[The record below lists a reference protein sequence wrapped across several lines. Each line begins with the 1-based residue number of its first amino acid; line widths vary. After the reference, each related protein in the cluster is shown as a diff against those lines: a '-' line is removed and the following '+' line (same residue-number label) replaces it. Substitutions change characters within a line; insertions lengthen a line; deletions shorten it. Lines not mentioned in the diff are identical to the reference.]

1 MNFFKKLL
9 SVSILVFAGIIFL
22 PQETFSQSF
31 AVKINGGSLGAG
43 GEIAVKLN
51 NSFNARAGGN
61 FLNVDYLYETGADDE
76 FDVDASLGLQNAAAL
91 IDWHP
96 FKGSFR
102 LSAGMIYNKNRIT
115 TDLLPKKNYQIGGDV
130 ITSDE
135 LGALQAE
142 LTFRPVSPMV
152 SMGFG
157 NVFRGS
163 RFGVNVEL
171 GMVYQGSP
179 AVAMQAE
186 GLLAPS
192 AEQADILEKNLE
204 WFEAY
209 PVFTLSLNY
218 RIN

>member
-9 SVSILVFAGIIFL
+9 SVFILIFAGVIFL
-22 PQETFSQSF
+22 PQDTFSQSF
-31 AVKINGGSLGAG
+31 AVKINGGSMGAG
-43 GEIAVKLN
+43 GEIMVKLN
-51 NSFNARAGGN
+51 DSFNARAGGN
-61 FLNVDYLYETGADDE
+61 LLNYGYLYETGADEE
-76 FDVDASLGLQNAAAL
+76 FDVDASMGLQNAAAL

-102 LSAGMIYNKNRIT
+102 LSAGVIYNKNRIT
-115 TDLLPKKNYQIGGDV
+115 TDLLPKKNYQVGGDV
-130 ITSDE
+130 ITPDE
-135 LGALQAE
+135 LGVLQAE
-142 LTFRPVSPMV
+142 MTFRPVSPMV

-157 NVFRGS
+157 NAFRGS
-163 RFGVNVEL
+163 KFGVNVEW

-179 AVAMQAE
+179 GVTMEAD

-192 AEQADILEKNLE
+192 AEQAHILEENLE